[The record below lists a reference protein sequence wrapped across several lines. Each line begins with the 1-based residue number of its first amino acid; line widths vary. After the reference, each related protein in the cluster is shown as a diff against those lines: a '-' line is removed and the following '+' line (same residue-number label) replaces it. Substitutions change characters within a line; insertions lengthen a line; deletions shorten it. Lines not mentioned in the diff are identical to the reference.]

1 MANSNLEYFTG
12 YVADLYKGCPKSS
25 GWNGWHFVLDDGTRM
40 RCTMKHG
47 NWIHGNMYL
56 TIAGRTVF
64 DKGFESFEVEHAEIA
79 RSKKALMAYLTSSD
93 FPGIGRT
100 TVTKLYDAFGANI
113 LDIIDLEPDK
123 LKTVGISD
131 KQIQLLKEGRLRHS
145 IGNLLQLLDLKPAM
159 IDKIRDKYGDAALQH
174 IKKNPYV
181 LLKDFK
187 GERGFNFT
195 NVDKVALACGVS
207 ENDPIRINEAVYY
220 AIDSWLN
227 AGGHICALL
236 NDTSW
241 FSRLRRDVLASLGT
255 VNVTDSMLMDAMKK
269 HDDLVLTKYHVN
281 GMDLSLCYTKD
292 SYAYEQSVAN
302 RIGSL
307 LNSPPLF
314 NLTRDEIMME
324 IDDYEMMS
332 GVELDA
338 IQRESVVTTLRNRLS
353 IITGGPGCGK
363 TTVVACVLFIWRRT
377 GRPKPVLS
385 APTGLAAKRLKNS
398 IVGNCSGYMDDMIEV
413 KTIAR
418 RLTESACDNKGH
430 AYNPTLAVIDETSMV
445 NLADMSFLL
454 KLLRSCQ
461 VVFVGDADQ
470 LPSIDP
476 GDFFA
481 NLCALDCVPKTVL
494 NICYRAVSAQMV
506 IGNSH
511 KIRDGVP
518 LEQLMWLRNT
528 FWFQQF
534 LTDSQDCV
542 EYLVERYL
550 QYIRRGYDYSDV
562 AILSPTKKYQMGS
575 GHLNII
581 LQNRLNP
588 EVVPVYKRQLGEKFC
603 DTKGCPIDKSEYYVS
618 TTKEKT
624 ALRIGDRVMYSKN
637 RYDIG
642 LVNGDC
648 GIITGYHVPD
658 HSDPYLDVKLD
669 TGKVVEVNEE
679 YFGELHLAY
688 AMTIHK
694 AQGCEYQHVLIS
706 SPDLLADRCSYQ
718 SSDNGFATRNILYT
732 AATRAKMSVEFVG
745 SRQFADIC
753 IANQRPPRLTLL
765 PYRILEQI

>member
-1 MANSNLEYFTG
+1 
-12 YVADLYKGCPKSS
+12 
-25 GWNGWHFVLDDGTRM
+25 
-40 RCTMKHG
+40 MKHG

-100 TVTKLYDAFGANI
+100 TVTKLYDAFGPNI

-123 LKTVGISD
+123 LKTAGISD

-181 LLKDFK
+181 LLYDFK
-187 GERGFNFT
+187 GERGFNFK
-195 NVDKVALACGVS
+195 NVDKVALACGIA
-207 ENDPIRINEAVYY
+207 ENDPMRINEAVYY
-220 AIDSWLN
+220 AVDSWLN
-227 AGGHICALL
+227 AGGHVCALL
-236 NDTSW
+236 NDPTW
-241 FSRLRRDVLASLGT
+241 FARLKRDVLASLGT
-255 VNVTDSMLMDAMKK
+255 VVVTDAMLLDAMKK
-269 HDDLVLTKYHVN
+269 HDGLFLTRYHVN
-281 GMDLSLCYTKD
+281 NVDLSLCYTKD
-292 SYAYEQSVAN
+292 SYASEQSVAH
-302 RIGSL
+302 RIANL
-307 LNSPPLF
+307 LTSRPLF

-338 IQRESVVTTLRNRLS
+338 VQRESVVTALRNRLS

-377 GRPKPVLS
+377 GRPKPILS
-385 APTGLAAKRLKNS
+385 APTGLAAKRLKGS
-398 IVGNCSGYMDDMIEV
+398 IVGNCSGYMDDMVEV

-418 RLTESACDNKGH
+418 RLTEGVCNDKDY
-430 AYNPTLAVIDETSMV
+430 AYGPTLAVVDETSMV
-445 NLADMSFLL
+445 NLSDAAALL
-454 KLLRSCQ
+454 RLLRSCQ
-461 VVFVGDADQ
+461 IIFVGDADQ

-506 IGNSH
+506 INNSH

-518 LEQLMWLRNT
+518 LEQLSWRRNT
-528 FWFQQF
+528 FWFQTF
-534 LTDSQDCV
+534 ITDTQDCV
-542 EYLVERYL
+542 EYLVGRYL
-550 QYIRRGYDYSDV
+550 EYINRGYDYSEV

-588 EVVPVYKRQLGEKFC
+588 ETTPVCARRLSEKYY
-603 DTKGCPIDKSEYYVS
+603 DGKGCPIINCDYYVS
-618 TTKEKT
+618 TTKERT
-624 ALRIGDRVMYSKN
+624 LFRVGDRVMYGKN

-648 GIITGYHVPD
+648 GVIVGWHVPD
-658 HSDPYLDVKLD
+658 HSKPFIDIQLD
-669 TGKVVEVNEE
+669 TGRMVEVDEE
-679 YFGELHLAY
+679 YFGDLNLAY
-688 AMTIHK
+688 ALTIHK
-694 AQGCEYQHVLIS
+694 AQGCEYQHVLIA
-706 SPDLLADRCSYQ
+706 SPDMLAERCSYQ
-718 SSDNGFATRNILYT
+718 TGNNGFATRNILYT
-732 AATRAKMSVEFVG
+732 AATRAKTSVEFVG
-745 SRQFADIC
+745 SKQFADMC
-753 IANQRPPRLTLL
+753 VAMPRPPRLTLL
-765 PYRILEQI
+765 PYRILDEM